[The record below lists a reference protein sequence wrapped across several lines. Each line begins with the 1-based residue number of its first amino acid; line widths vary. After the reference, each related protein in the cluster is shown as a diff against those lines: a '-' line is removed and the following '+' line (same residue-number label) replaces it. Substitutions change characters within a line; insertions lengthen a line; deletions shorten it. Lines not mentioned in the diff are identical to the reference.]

1 MIYQRLAK
9 VFLIRS
15 NAGKWEWA
23 MDEIQATELH
33 GHLDDAIQALQRAGG
48 LISSLEEGDQSAL
61 LISIDKITSA
71 IEVELLQE
79 AVYARFPDLRSEFD
93 ERSFLDTV
101 RRWEDIVLHED
112 VSDADIDAVIFSA
125 LKTQWRKTARIIID
139 TLKECERLQLPVSAE
154 MLGVRIQAL
163 DEANKLESQ
172 GDLRKWRFSEVR
184 LKS

>member
-1 MIYQRLAK
+1 MMVK
-9 VFLIRS
+9 
-15 NAGKWEWA
+15 GDGA
-23 MDEIQATELH
+23 MDEMQAAELH
-33 GHLDDAIQALQRAGG
+33 GHLVDAIQALERAGG
-48 LISSLEEGDQSAL
+48 LISSRDEGDQSAL

-71 IEVELLQE
+71 IHAELLQE

-101 RRWEDIVLHED
+101 RRWKDIVLHED
-112 VSDADIDAVIFSA
+112 VSDADIDAIIFST
-125 LKTQWRKTARIIID
+125 LSTRWLKTARIIHD
-139 TLKECERLQLPVSAE
+139 ALKECERLQLPVSVE